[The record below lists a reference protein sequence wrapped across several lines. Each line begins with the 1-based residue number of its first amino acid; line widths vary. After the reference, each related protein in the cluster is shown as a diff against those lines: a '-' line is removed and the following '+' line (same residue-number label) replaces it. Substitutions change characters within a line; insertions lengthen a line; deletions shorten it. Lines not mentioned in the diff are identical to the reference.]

1 MNALYAALGNID
13 RIAPII
19 PGVLERLRGMRIV
32 HADAAAVTSG
42 IKDVGERMGKMERD
56 VKEWDKV
63 LGQVEGGLKEVAG
76 RVAGVVERVEE
87 VIMELEG
94 RVKKLEL

>member
-13 RIAPII
+13 RISPII
-19 PGVLERLRGMRIV
+19 PGVLERLRGMKIV

-42 IKDVGERMGKMERD
+42 IKDVGERMGRME
-56 VKEWDKV
+56 KEVTEWEEAV
-63 LGQVEGGLKEVAG
+63 GRVEMGLKEVAG
-76 RVAGVVERVEE
+76 RIGGVVERVEE

-94 RVKKLEL
+94 RVKKMEM